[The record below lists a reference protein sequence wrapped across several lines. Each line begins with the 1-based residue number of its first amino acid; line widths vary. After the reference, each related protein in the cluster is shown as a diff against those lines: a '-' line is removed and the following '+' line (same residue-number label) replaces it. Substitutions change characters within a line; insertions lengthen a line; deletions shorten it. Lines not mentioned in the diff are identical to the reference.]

1 MAEAQA
7 LRRAGRWTE
16 AIRLLERVVGQ
27 APDSA
32 PAWAELSIAYQMRE
46 RADDAVRSALRA
58 VELAPGEPRV
68 LAVLGEA
75 YFQQGKI
82 GDAIA
87 TYERGLGIDPGNV
100 PLLSA
105 LGIALRTAGRRD
117 EAVRSFEDCI
127 ARSPSLGEA
136 YYNLANLKSY
146 RFSDEQI
153 AAMTEFVHD
162 DSVRLES
169 RINFHF
175 ALGKALEDRGIYDE
189 SFDHYRSGN
198 ELRRRQKAYRP
209 DKVDEAHERA
219 RKVFT
224 AELLGRGAAESASGD
239 EAIPIFIVGLPRS
252 GSTLVEQIL
261 ASHSRVEGTRELPYL
276 GRVVRHPDVAGRGAA
291 PYPEA
296 FAGLSSD
303 ALRELGDR
311 YLDATRGFRTGRPFF
326 VDKMPNNFALIGAIR
341 MMLPQAR
348 VINARR
354 HPLSTCVSAYKQ
366 LFFGGQVFTY
376 GLSDLAHFYL
386 RYQQLMKH
394 WHEACPGFV
403 LDVHYE
409 DLVND
414 QEAQT
419 RRLLEFCGLEF
430 EDACLRFY
438 ETDRAVA
445 TASSE
450 QVRQPIYR
458 SSLDVWRPFE
468 PYIGEL
474 IEGLGPLLAELPQ
487 DQQPHFPQM

>member
-1 MAEAQA
+1 
-7 LRRAGRWTE
+7 
-16 AIRLLERVVGQ
+16 
-27 APDSA
+27 
-32 PAWAELSIAYQMRE
+32 
-46 RADDAVRSALRA
+46 
-58 VELAPGEPRV
+58 
-68 LAVLGEA
+68 VLGEA

-87 TYERGLGIDPGNV
+87 AYERGLGIDPGNV
-100 PLLSA
+100 PLMSA

-117 EAVRSFEDCI
+117 EAVRCFEDCI
-127 ARSPSLGEA
+127 ARAPSLGEA

-153 AAMTEFVHD
+153 AAMKESVHD
-162 DSVRLES
+162 EAVQLES

-175 ALGKALEDRGIYDE
+175 ALGKALEDRETYDE
-189 SFDHYRSGN
+189 SFDHYRAGN
-198 ELRRRQKAYRP
+198 ELRRRQRTYRP
-209 DKVDEAHERA
+209 AKVDEAHERA
-219 RKVFT
+219 RKAFT
-224 AELLGRGAAESASGD
+224 AELLQRGAAESGSGE

-276 GRVVRHPDVAGRGAA
+276 GRAVRHPDVARQGAA

-296 FAGLSSD
+296 FAGLSPD
-303 ALRELGDR
+303 ALRELGNR
-311 YLDATRGFRTGRPFF
+311 YLEATRGFRTGRPFF
-326 VDKMPNNFALIGAIR
+326 IDKMPNNFALIGAIR
-341 MMLPQAR
+341 MMLPRAR
-348 VINARR
+348 VINTCR

-366 LFFGGQVFTY
+366 LFFGGQVFSY

-386 RYQQLMKH
+386 RYRQLMTH

-409 DLVND
+409 DLVDD
-414 QEAQT
+414 QENET
-419 RRLLEFCGLEF
+419 RRLLDFCGLEF
-430 EDACLRFY
+430 EEACLSFY

-458 SSLDVWRPFE
+458 SSLEVWRPFE

-474 IEGLGPLLAELPQ
+474 IEGLEPVLRGLPPQ
-487 DQQPHFPQM
+487 QQPRCLQM